1 METRTDMYG
10 YVVQLVILDQKEVYT
25 RQDGV
30 TVKLAIGTGWSRAL
44 SIFSAMQPGDWVPPA
59 PPPEPPVEA

>member
-10 YVVQLVILDQKEVYT
+10 YVVQLVILDQQEVYT

-30 TVKLAIGTGWSRAL
+30 TVKFPLGAGWPRAL
-44 SIFSAMQPGDWVPPA
+44 NVFNGMIPAGWVPP
-59 PPPEPPVEA
+59 ENV

>member
-30 TVKLAIGTGWSRAL
+30 TVKLAIGTGWTRAL
-44 SIFSAMQPGDWVPPA
+44 NILNSMQPGDWVPP
-59 PPPEPPVEA
+59 EPVTGE